1 MKQLMSYQGLDN
13 LGHWDDCGAAQGGGT
28 YAAISSTAVDEN
40 FAQIE
45 LENLVYDV
53 GEGFSMNFRRER
65 VDFDARIH
73 DNDSSEQEVSESSLG
88 PAISR
93 QLLSYMADVAPI
105 FYQLKT
111 SFGSTV
117 SNIYLILCNFLKK

>member
-1 MKQLMSYQGLDN
+1 MWLVMKQLMSYQGLDN

-53 GEGFSMNFRRER
+53 GEGSSMNFRSER
-65 VDFDARIH
+65 MGFNARIH
-73 DNDSSEQEVSESSLG
+73 DNDSSEQDVSDSSLG
-88 PAISR
+88 QANSR
-93 QLLSYMADVAPI
+93 QLP
-105 FYQLKT
+105 
-111 SFGSTV
+111 
-117 SNIYLILCNFLKK
+117 